1 MELLDSGVLTI
12 SSPLIQIHAKL
23 DEITHGLLEGM
34 LVVNLYQERQLRVFP
49 IRRHLKPNVEEIFL
63 AAHLDKQLLDLIA
76 DELFLGLYAEEVVL
90 TFISMLH
97 NSYFEARVFTELT
110 LHEIVNVVHV

>member
-34 LVVNLYQERQLRVFP
+34 LVVNLY
-49 IRRHLKPNVEEIFL
+49 
-63 AAHLDKQLLDLIA
+63 
-76 DELFLGLYAEEVVL
+76 
-90 TFISMLH
+90 
-97 NSYFEARVFTELT
+97 
-110 LHEIVNVVHV
+110 